1 MLVGFETFDDAAVYK
16 ITDDIALILTI
27 DFFPPIVDDPYQFG
41 AIAAVNAVSD
51 VFAMGGEVI
60 MATNLASF
68 PANIE
73 TEVIGQIL
81 QGGADKIYEAGGI
94 VVGGHSTRDKEPK
107 YGLSV
112 LGKVNPNK
120 IWRNIGAEIGDVIIL
135 TKPLGTGVITTSLK
149 GDMLSTEDA
158 KETLESML
166 KLNRSAKEL
175 LEQVTVHSATDITGF
190 GLLGH
195 IYEMA
200 KNKNG
205 ENIQITIE
213 ANEIPLLPYALEQ
226 SKLGMLTAGCWVNR
240 DFLEGKINIDENIP
254 EDLID
259 LLFDSETSGGLLVSI
274 PADELTE
281 IENLFNI
288 VNEKYWIIGYV
299 EEGKGVSVINS

>member
-240 DFLEGKINIDENIP
+240 DFLEDKINIDENIP